1 MHGWPPLRYRH
12 IEKGDREGCV
22 ERGGM
27 CLCIRIRMAWVGV
40 YAWFIAWGHE
50 TARGVE
56 RALGR
61 RRRHQISGSVLKR
74 GWGSSLL
81 EGRGDSLDWF

>member
-1 MHGWPPLRYRH
+1 MHSHPHG
-12 IEKGDREGCV
+12 
-22 ERGGM
+22 
-27 CLCIRIRMAWVGV
+27 VGV
-40 YAWFIAWGHE
+40 CIGVVH
-50 TARGVE
+50 RMGMKQQGGVE